1 MVMAPID
8 RLPRPLPHPMPSPLP
23 QSTDTLVDKL
33 AFQMI
38 DGNGDSAVSE
48 QEWQKAGWTA
58 DRFEAFDGNGD
69 GKVTQ
74 AEFQTARR
82 HEREFNAKDRN
93 GDGEL
98 SRLEMNGFH
107 RFQAG
112 IKGKVEGAL
121 GGAKDLVKHLPFPGQ
136 KVRFAR
142 FDADQDG
149 SVSKAEYMAGRRK
162 EENWIR
168 PTPLP
173 GPILRPMPMPKPMP
187 MPGKLEDLVKTDV
200 KAEKTE
206 K

>member
-23 QSTDTLVDKL
+23 QSTDALVDKL

-38 DGNGDSAVSE
+38 DGNGDNAVSE

-98 SRLEMNGFH
+98 SRLEMNGLQH
-107 RFQAG
+107 FQAG
-112 IKGKVEGAL
+112 IKGKIGGAL
-121 GGAKDLVKHLPFPGQ
+121 GGAKDALLKCIPPALVD
-136 KVRFAR
+136 RFAR
-142 FDADQDG
+142 YDADKDG

-162 EENWIR
+162 EETLIR

-173 GPILRPMPMPKPMP
+173 GPILKPVP
-187 MPGKLEDLVKTDV
+187 VL
-200 KAEKTE
+200 KAEIKAETE